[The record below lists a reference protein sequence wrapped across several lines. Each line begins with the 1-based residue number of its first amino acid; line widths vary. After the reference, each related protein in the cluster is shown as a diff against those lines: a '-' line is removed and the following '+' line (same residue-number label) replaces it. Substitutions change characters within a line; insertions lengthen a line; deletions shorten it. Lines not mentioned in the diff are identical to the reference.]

1 MRGEFDYIAHRFI
14 KENINN
20 EFKQEDI
27 KEIRLIRVLSG
38 YKLKYLENKSPF
50 KLLLFSNDDLYFINE
65 TTAED
70 CIMFYTIKIRKKIYV
85 IGLHTIYYDNGTRK
99 EDVVYNKEISTFL
112 YFLLISKYN
121 IIYERKPYDTDF

>member
-1 MRGEFDYIAHRFI
+1 MRGEFDYLAYRFI
-14 KENINN
+14 KENINSG
-20 EFKQEDI
+20 FKQEDI

-65 TTAED
+65 TTPED
-70 CIMFYTIKIRKKIYV
+70 RLMFCTIKILKKIYV

-99 EDVVYNKEISTFL
+99 EDVFYNKEISNFL

-121 IIYERKPYDTDF
+121 IVYERKSNDTAF